1 MRRLFVA
8 LIFLIGTPGSGF
20 AWGELGHRTVAEIAS
35 RHLSQ
40 PATAEVRDLLGEGPH
55 AMAEV
60 SVWADAIREEDRPE
74 TYDWHVVEIP
84 PDRIRYDRAR
94 DCK

>member
-1 MRRLFVA
+1 M
-8 LIFLIGTPGSGF
+8 IGTPGSGF

-40 PATAEVRDLLGEGPH
+40 PATAEVRDLLGEGPQ

-60 SVWADAIREEDRPE
+60 SVWADAIREEDRLE
-74 TYDWHVVEIP
+74 TYDLHVVEIP